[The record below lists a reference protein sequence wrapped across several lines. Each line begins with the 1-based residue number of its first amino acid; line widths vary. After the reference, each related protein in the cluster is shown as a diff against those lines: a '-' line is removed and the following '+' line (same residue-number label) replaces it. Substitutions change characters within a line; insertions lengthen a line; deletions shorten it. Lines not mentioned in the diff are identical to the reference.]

1 MFSSVLHSVVSDS
14 WRPHGLQHDRLP
26 CPSPAPGVCSN
37 SCPLSQWC
45 HPTIS
50 SSVVPFS
57 SHLQS
62 FPASEYFSSESIL
75 LIRWLKYW
83 SFSFSIIPSSE
94 YSGLILFKIDWFDLL
109 AVHGTLK
116 SLLQHHSLQAPVLWL
131 SAFFIVRLSHRYM
144 TTGKTIA
151 LTIWTFVGKVISLL
165 FHTLSRLVTILTLSK
180 LPSQPGYQPSQPPY
194 LIIAPYLNG
203 LNWVEDSSSSGWLTL
218 KLFLEVKFIPRE
230 DTLANHSGCRV

>member
-1 MFSSVLHSVVSDS
+1 MGWSSQASLSFTVSQSLFRLVSIESVMPSNHLVLCRSLLLLPSIVPSTRVFSNELA
-14 WRPHGLQHDRLP
+14 L
-26 CPSPAPGVCSN
+26 C
-37 SCPLSQWC
+37 
-45 HPTIS
+45 
-50 SSVVPFS
+50 
-57 SHLQS
+57 
-62 FPASEYFSSESIL
+62 
-75 LIRWLKYW
+75 IRWPKYW
-83 SFSFSIIPSSE
+83 SFSISPSKE
-94 YSGLILFKIDWFDLL
+94 YRGLVSFRMHWLDLL
-109 AVHGTLK
+109 AVQGTLR

-203 LNWVEDSSSSGWLTL
+203 LNWVEDSSLSGWLTL

>member
-1 MFSSVLHSVVSDS
+1 MSWLFASGGQSIGASASVLPKNIEGWFPLGCTGWTSLQSRGLSGVFSSTTVCKHQFFGSQLS
-14 WRPHGLQHDRLP
+14 LP
-26 CPSPAPGVCSN
+26 
-37 SCPLSQWC
+37 
-45 HPTIS
+45 S
-50 SSVVPFS
+50 SSYP
-57 SHLQS
+57 
-62 FPASEYFSSESIL
+62 
-75 LIRWLKYW
+75 
-83 SFSFSIIPSSE
+83 
-94 YSGLILFKIDWFDLL
+94 
-109 AVHGTLK
+109 
-116 SLLQHHSLQAPVLWL
+116 
-131 SAFFIVRLSHRYM
+131 YM

-203 LNWVEDSSSSGWLTL
+203 LNWVEDSSLSGWLTL